1 MLPIHDNNPTRIK
14 PVVTIS
20 LIIICVLVFLWELA
34 RPFAEQVAIVQGL
47 GVTPAYLFGQQTAP
61 SYVAQ
66 VPAWLTVIT
75 YMFLHGGWMHLIGNM
90 LYLWIFGNNIEDSM
104 GHGRFLLF
112 YVLCGVAAVFANA
125 LPDIDSTTPMIGA
138 SGAISGVLGAY
149 LLLFPRAR
157 VLIVVPLLFVFYS
170 MWWPAWFV
178 LVFWFIW
185 QIISSLIYASVEGAG
200 VAWGAHIG
208 GFIAGM
214 LLVGIFKYKHVRYFR

>member
-61 SYVAQ
+61 SYVVQ